1 MIQCNAPRQ
10 TPDYGSS
17 FHGHSDQVV
26 INTVTCTENSGNKSA
41 PSKPTHVKNRSSL
54 MLLSKSL
61 GYLGPKLPMKNAVIR
76 KSFSPDG
83 AKPLSSPYTGSCNG
97 DTVFTLDLSGV
108 PRKREKKVKVD
119 DRQAW
124 IHQIAS
130 TTRDTIMQK
139 QTEQIVAQQGMI
151 MQLQRKIESL
161 MGHTREAETPKLNYD
176 EDTRNVHIH
185 QNDDTIPEDFT

>member
-1 MIQCNAPRQ
+1 M
-10 TPDYGSS
+10 
-17 FHGHSDQVV
+17 

-41 PSKPTHVKNRSSL
+41 PSKPIHVKNRSSL
-54 MLLSKSL
+54 ILQSKSL
-61 GYLGPKLPMKNAVIR
+61 GNLGPKLPSKSAVR
-76 KSFSPDG
+76 KSFSPIG
-83 AKPLSSPYTGSCNG
+83 AKLLSSPYTGSCNG

-161 MGHTREAETPKLNYD
+161 MGHAR
-176 EDTRNVHIH
+176 
-185 QNDDTIPEDFT
+185 